1 MGGCG
6 GNGRL
11 SHGAFVQQADA
22 VCSAYNARV
31 PRAVTKPKS
40 YAAVEAYVART
51 LPLYEA
57 ALRKLDELEPPS
69 RDAAGVQTWLA
80 ADRRESR
87 ALRNLGL
94 AARRRDFPGVT
105 AAAAQARTASRD
117 AKRAAARLGLHVC

>member
-1 MGGCG
+1 
-6 GNGRL
+6 
-11 SHGAFVQQADA
+11 VKQADA

-31 PRAVTKPKS
+31 PRTSAPPRS

-51 LPLYEA
+51 LPLYDA
-57 ALRKLDELEPPS
+57 ALHKLAVLQPP
-69 RDAAGVQTWLA
+69 RQDAAAAATWLA

-105 AAAAQARTASRD
+105 TAAAQA
-117 AKRAAARLGLHVC
+117 KAAAREAGRAARTLGLQVCGRSVASGR

>member
-1 MGGCG
+1 
-6 GNGRL
+6 
-11 SHGAFVQQADA
+11 VKQADA

-31 PRAVTKPKS
+31 PRTTVRPRS

-51 LPLYEA
+51 LPLYDA
-57 ALRKLDELEPPS
+57 ALHKLALLTPP
-69 RDAAGVQTWLA
+69 RDDAPTVRAWLA

-105 AAAAQARTASRD
+105 AAAAQA
-117 AKRAAARLGLHVC
+117 KAAARAAQQAARRLGLQVCGRSVATGR